1 MESSNRKSAI
11 VTGASRGIGQAIAQ
25 RLAADGF
32 AVIVNYA
39 GDEAAAQATVDA
51 ICAAGG
57 QARAVQADVSR
68 AADVAALFD
77 AAKRQFGRVDVVV
90 SNGGVMKTAPI
101 AQMSPEDFDRMI
113 AVNLRGTFLLMA
125 EASRHLE
132 REGRFVALSSSVIA
146 KHAPGY
152 GPYAASKAG
161 VENLVQ
167 VFAQELR
174 GRGISVN
181 AVAPGPVATGLFLDG
196 KSDAVIE
203 QIVRQAPLERIGQ
216 PADIAEM
223 VSFLAGPGGWVNG
236 QVLRVN
242 GGFA

>member
-51 ICAAGG
+51 IRAAGG

-181 AVAPGPVATGLFLDG
+181 AVAPGPVATELFLDG